1 MQKALFLTCLPKALC
16 HSGFRS
22 LKLPHGCTWGEPAFI
37 NETKKQRVSSFL
49 YNWLNSFL
57 ELTHHQTHLLWPCT
71 ATCPATAGCNNRLWV
86 ILSLIHG
93 TFGGIV
99 WGIKTLTCQI
109 QADGHLPT
117 LKTAFPVK
125 QANICILLLQH
136 SKYYKQQPVKNDLNC
151 SKEPLDSF
159 LAFGLLK

>member
-1 MQKALFLTCLPKALC
+1 MTMYSNMPCY
-16 HSGFRS
+16 S
-22 LKLPHGCTWGEPAFI
+22 
-37 NETKKQRVSSFL
+37 RVQQ
-49 YNWLNSFL
+49 
-57 ELTHHQTHLLWPCT
+57 QTRRYIKSDSWHVW
-71 ATCPATAGCNNRLWV
+71 
-86 ILSLIHG
+86 
-93 TFGGIV
+93 GIV

>member
-1 MQKALFLTCLPKALC
+1 MPLRFQKFEATSWLYMGRTSFYQWNKETEGFFFPLQLTELFPGAGK
-16 HSGFRS
+16 
-22 LKLPHGCTWGEPAFI
+22 
-37 NETKKQRVSSFL
+37 
-49 YNWLNSFL
+49 
-57 ELTHHQTHLLWPCT
+57 LTHHQTHLLWPCT